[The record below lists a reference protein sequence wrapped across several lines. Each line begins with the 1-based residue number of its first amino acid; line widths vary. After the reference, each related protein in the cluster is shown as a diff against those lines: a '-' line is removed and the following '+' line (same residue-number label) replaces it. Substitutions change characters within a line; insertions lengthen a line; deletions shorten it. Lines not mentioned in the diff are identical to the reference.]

1 MPSTGISIAAVS
13 MVSVLATG
21 ILSCPVAAQPP
32 PHAGEIPQSIRLEH
46 ENTIEQLT
54 KLSKKHGP
62 VGVEAS
68 KALGLFK
75 AHLQREQ
82 EFILPPL
89 SLLLQLADGKTSPD
103 MKWAIAMADRVE
115 SERELTYQ
123 EHTKITDTMN
133 ALAAV
138 ARKAHDAEALE
149 FAQGAVA
156 DSLNDVE
163 LLEPVSIVI
172 GEYLKTKLGG
182 SQ

>member
-1 MPSTGISIAAVS
+1 MPSTGISIAVS
-13 MVSVLATG
+13 MVSTLAVSM
-21 ILSCPVAAQPP
+21 LSGPVVAQAP
-32 PHAGEIPQSIRLEH
+32 PHAGDIPQSIRLEH

-54 KLSKKHGP
+54 TLSKKHGL
-62 VGVEAS
+62 VGVEAR

-82 EFILPPL
+82 QFILPPL
-89 SLLLQLADGKTSPD
+89 SLLLQLADGKASPD
-103 MKWAIAMADRVE
+103 MKWAIAMADRVK
-115 SERELTYQ
+115 SERELTYD
-123 EHTKITDTMN
+123 EHTKITDAMN
-133 ALAAV
+133 ALASA
-138 ARKAHDAEALE
+138 ARKAHDAGALE

-163 LLEPVSIVI
+163 LLEPMSIVI

>member
-1 MPSTGISIAAVS
+1 MPSTGNSLAVASALAAC
-13 MVSVLATG
+13 VLAG
-21 ILSCPVAAQPP
+21 PVAAQAP

-54 KLSKKHGP
+54 KLSKRHGP
-62 VGVEAS
+62 VGIEAG

-82 EFILPPL
+82 EYILPPL
-89 SLLLQLADGKTSPD
+89 SLLLQLADGKVSPD
-103 MKWAIAMADRVE
+103 MKWAVAMADRVKA
-115 SERELTYQ
+115 ERELTYQ
-123 EHTKITDTMN
+123 EHTKLTDSMN
-133 ALAAV
+133 ALAAA

-149 FAQGAVA
+149 FAHGAVA

-163 LLEPVSIVI
+163 LLEPMSIVI

>member
-1 MPSTGISIAAVS
+1 MSSAENSLAAVS
-13 MVSVLATG
+13 MASALAACVLSG
-21 ILSCPVAAQPP
+21 PVAAQAPS
-32 PHAGEIPQSIRLEH
+32 HAGEIPQSIRLEH

-89 SLLLQLADGKTSPD
+89 SLLLQLADEKATPD
-103 MKWAIAMADRVE
+103 MKWAIAMADRVK
-115 SERELTYQ
+115 SERELDYQ
-123 EHTKITDTMN
+123 EHAKITDAMN
-133 ALAAV
+133 ALAAA
-138 ARKAHDAEALE
+138 ARRAHDVEALE

-163 LLEPVSIVI
+163 LLEPMSIVI

>member
-1 MPSTGISIAAVS
+1 MQSTGISKAAVS
-13 MVSVLATG
+13 MASTLAVCVLLGSA
-21 ILSCPVAAQPP
+21 AAQSP

-46 ENTIEQLT
+46 ENTVSQLT

-75 AHLQREQ
+75 VHLQREQ

-89 SLLLQLADGKTSPD
+89 SLLLQLADGKASPD
-103 MKWAIAMADRVE
+103 MKWAIAMADRVK

-123 EHTKITDTMN
+123 EHTKITDAMN
-133 ALAAV
+133 ALAAA

-163 LLEPVSIVI
+163 LLEPMSIVI